1 MAANQGVGLIPA
13 HAGSTPNTWTADN
26 RRPAHPRS
34 RGEHFINKMV
44 GDEVRG
50 SSPLTRGAQIK
61 DWNKD
66 TVIGLIP
73 AHAGSTL
80 PGIDTVNKIEAHPR
94 SRGEHSL
101 TPGHHQTVVGS
112 SPLTRGARGWASGED
127 VPEGLIPAH
136 AGSTVVHTVVNGAP
150 PAHPRSRGEHSP
162 E

>member
-1 MAANQGVGLIPA
+1 MP
-13 HAGSTPNTWTADN
+13 
-26 RRPAHPRS
+26 RRSAPVETSAHPRS

-94 SRGEHSL
+94 SRGEHVFDDYLSN
-101 TPGHHQTVVGS
+101 VAEGS
-112 SPLTRGARGWASGED
+112 SPLTRGAQPDTGASPD
-127 VPEGLIPAH
+127 SRGLIPAH
-136 AGSTVVHTVVNGAP
+136 AGSTWVGLWRRCP
-150 PAHPRSRGEHSP
+150 
-162 E
+162 